1 MCNEINIVL
10 VWSADSTGTVA
21 IVINKIMYVCTMK

>member
-1 MCNEINIVL
+1 MYNEINIVL

-21 IVINKIMYVCTMK
+21 IETRNSICATK